1 MSAVNYSMMKI
12 PQLKLELKKYGLQ
25 ISGNKAVLV
34 SRLTEF
40 LNPPKFHRDESK
52 SNSKGNRGQSQ
63 KQIINIYTDGSKV
76 DSSVSDGAKNIYIG
90 RPSVPFLPSGNN
102 PSAISTVSR
111 FPTVMPVKPV
121 FFKPSEE
128 KKQEI
133 ITGIPSSSSSSSSS
147 SGMIGEE
154 EEEEEKVSE
163 RPAPKKLVMSTAF
176 TNKLNK
182 ALAGNLPTT
191 SQTLSSSIPL
201 PQNVVLPTPSLN
213 IPPPPPLEKKKLQIL
228 NKNQERVYKYIM
240 KNIVKPP
247 NLTPEELKTIINETL
262 IQLDVPNTWSKNDS
276 KLALKSMQKTFK
288 KYD

>member
-34 SRLTEF
+34 SRITEF

-52 SNSKGNRGQSQ
+52 SNSEGMDGVPRKGNRGQSQ

-147 SGMIGEE
+147 SRGMIG

-163 RPAPKKLVMSTAF
+163 RPAPKKLVMSSAF

-182 ALAGNLPTT
+182 ALGANLPTT
-191 SQTLSSSIPL
+191 AQTLSSSIPL
-201 PQNVVLPTPSLN
+201 PQNVVLPTPVSN
-213 IPPPPPLEKKKLQIL
+213 APQAPPLD
-228 NKNQERVYKYIM
+228 
-240 KNIVKPP
+240 
-247 NLTPEELKTIINETL
+247 
-262 IQLDVPNTWSKNDS
+262 LDVPKKNP
-276 KLALKSMQKTFK
+276 KF
-288 KYD
+288 

>member
-34 SRLTEF
+34 SRITEF

-52 SNSKGNRGQSQ
+52 SNSRSNRGQSQ

-121 FFKPSEE
+121 FFRPSEE

-147 SGMIGEE
+147 SGMIGD
-154 EEEEEKVSE
+154 EEEEEKVLDK
-163 RPAPKKLVMSTAF
+163 PLPKKLVMSTAF

-182 ALAGNLPTT
+182 ALSGNLPTT

-213 IPPPPPLEKKKLQIL
+213 IPPPPPLDLNVPKKNPK
-228 NKNQERVYKYIM
+228 
-240 KNIVKPP
+240 
-247 NLTPEELKTIINETL
+247 
-262 IQLDVPNTWSKNDS
+262 
-276 KLALKSMQKTFK
+276 F
-288 KYD
+288 